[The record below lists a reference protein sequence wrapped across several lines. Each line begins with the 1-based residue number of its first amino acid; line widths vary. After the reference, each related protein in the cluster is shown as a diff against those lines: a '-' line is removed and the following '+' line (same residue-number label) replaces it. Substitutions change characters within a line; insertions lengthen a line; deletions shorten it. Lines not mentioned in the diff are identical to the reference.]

1 MPELPHVTAVKIRPG
16 VRSLWR
22 GGALLL
28 VACSPSR
35 GQLGPTPDPGPLGC
49 YVILEVRQ
57 TGGETTDFLF
67 PGFFGLDSTPLPN
80 AAVSGRVVL
89 LPHDDLSR
97 RAGSWSW
104 MERNDSIVL
113 TTITPTE
120 GWHLGFTRSGRR
132 WQGRLSGWADSL
144 TVAWT
149 VGGRQVD
156 CPRGLVP
163 AAH

>member
-1 MPELPHVTAVKIRPG
+1 MPQLPHVTAVKILPG
-16 VRSLWR
+16 VWSFCS

-28 VACSPSR
+28 AACAPSK
-35 GQLGPTPDPGPLGC
+35 GLLGPTPDPGPLGC

-57 TGGETTDFLF
+57 TDGDTTEFLF
-67 PGFFGLDSTPLPN
+67 PGFFALDSASLPD
-80 AAVSGRVVL
+80 AAVPGRAVL
-89 LPHDDLSR
+89 LPRDDLSR

-104 MERNDSIVL
+104 TERSDSIVL
-113 TTITPTE
+113 NAIAPAQ
-120 GWHLGFTRSGRR
+120 GWHLGLTRAGTT

-149 VGGRQVD
+149 VGGRQVH
-156 CPRGLVP
+156 CPGGLVP